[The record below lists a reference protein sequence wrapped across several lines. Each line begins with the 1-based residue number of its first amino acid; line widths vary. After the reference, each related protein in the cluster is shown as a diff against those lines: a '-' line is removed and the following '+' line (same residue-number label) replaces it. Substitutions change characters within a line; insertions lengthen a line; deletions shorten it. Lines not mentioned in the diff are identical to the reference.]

1 MGAENGHRW
10 PRSVVANDLSV
21 ARTYGQQYD
30 GVKLLVIMHNP
41 IGAPSPRVRA
51 ACVSLVEG

>member
-10 PRSVVANDLSV
+10 PRSVVVNDLSV

-30 GVKLLVIMHNP
+30 GVKLLVMHNP